1 VRCGSVS
8 VSVRLGRFLRL
19 ERRKRDY
26 AAVFENGEIV
36 VPREAVVYAAYFYA
50 FVFRRGA
57 LLAGRPGEEELA
69 LTEKED
75 GWYLRVRHRGED
87 IYLGPLSCDR
97 EFAEVFNRSH
107 KVILFYE
114 DPLEEGSFT
123 ILSAYGSEERR
134 AFEELEKAVVH
145 DMVKWI
151 NREGEVGFLL
161 EIAHADPDEAEKI
174 AKRYRRRL
182 LKRRRRR

>member
-1 VRCGSVS
+1 
-8 VSVRLGRFLRL
+8 
-19 ERRKRDY
+19 
-26 AAVFENGEIV
+26 
-36 VPREAVVYAAYFYA
+36 
-50 FVFRRGA
+50 
-57 LLAGRPGEEELA
+57 
-69 LTEKED
+69 
-75 GWYLRVRHRGED
+75 
-87 IYLGPLSCDR
+87 
-97 EFAEVFNRSH
+97 EVFNRSH

-151 NREGEVGFLL
+151 NREGEVGLGFLL
-161 EIAHADPDEAEKI
+161 EIAYADPDEAEKI